1 LSGGRWFLAAVSHA
15 SLNRFGGSFFTAMVT
30 GADQARFGLLLSAIY
45 VLLAI
50 AGLVLG
56 RGYNLTGMPDPAVE
70 ATDSTTVST
79 TRA

>member
-1 LSGGRWFLAAVSHA
+1 MSGGRWFLAAVSHA
-15 SLNRFGGSFFTAMVT
+15 SLNTFGGSFFTAKATV
-30 GADQARFGLLLSAIY
+30 ADQARFGLLLSAIY
-45 VLLAI
+45 VVLAI

-56 RGYNLTGMPDPAVE
+56 RRYNLTRMPDPAVE